1 MTEENIRAA
10 NVMNELIEKA
20 IHLMRENKK
29 DWQQCMDEAFGLIDH
44 SPYKDRKE
52 LSEAHT
58 IATDAA
64 CERLRATL
72 KKRKNNELQS

>member
-10 NVMNELIEKA
+10 HVMEEMIERA

-29 DWQQCMDEAFGLIDH
+29 DWQQCMDEAFDLIDH
-44 SPYKDRKE
+44 SPYNSRKE

-58 IATDAA
+58 IAVDAA

-72 KKRKNNELQS
+72 EKRKNNELQS

>member
-1 MTEENIRAA
+1 MTEANIRAA
-10 NVMNELIEKA
+10 HVMEEMIERA
-20 IHLMRENKK
+20 IHLKRENKK
-29 DWQQCMDEAFGLIDH
+29 DWQQCMDEAFDLIDH
-44 SPYKDRKE
+44 SPYNSRKE

>member
-1 MTEENIRAA
+1 MTEANIRAA
-10 NVMNELIEKA
+10 HVMNELIEKA

-29 DWQQCMDEAFGLIDH
+29 DWQQCMDEAFDLIDH
-44 SPYKDRKE
+44 SPYNSRKE

-72 KKRKNNELQS
+72 EKRKNNELQS

>member
-10 NVMNELIEKA
+10 YVMNELIEKA

-44 SPYKDRKE
+44 SPYNSRKE
-52 LSEAHT
+52 LSEVHT
-58 IATDAA
+58 IAVDAS
-64 CERLRATL
+64 CERLRTTL
-72 KKRKNNELQS
+72 EKRKNNELQS